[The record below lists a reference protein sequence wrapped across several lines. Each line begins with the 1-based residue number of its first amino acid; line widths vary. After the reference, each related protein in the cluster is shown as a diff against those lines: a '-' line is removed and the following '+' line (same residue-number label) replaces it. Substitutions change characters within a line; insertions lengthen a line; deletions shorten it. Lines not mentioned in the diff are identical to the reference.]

1 MLTYHSS
8 DVRFVSL
15 IAAKTKKY
23 LSVGQNSMEEMGE
36 PRWTFLLQWATSIVF
51 TSTTQKSPSR
61 FPLNKGENYINNND
75 TSQPK
80 ENQAFVVKHW

>member
-23 LSVGQNSMEEMGE
+23 LSVGQNSMEEIGE
-36 PRWTFLLQWATSIVF
+36 PR
-51 TSTTQKSPSR
+51 
-61 FPLNKGENYINNND
+61 
-75 TSQPK
+75 
-80 ENQAFVVKHW
+80 